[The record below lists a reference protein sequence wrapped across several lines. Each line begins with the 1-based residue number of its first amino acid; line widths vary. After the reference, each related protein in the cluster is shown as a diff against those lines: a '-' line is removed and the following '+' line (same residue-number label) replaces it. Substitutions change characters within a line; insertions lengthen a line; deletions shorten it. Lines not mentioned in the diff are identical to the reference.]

1 MKKLSILVL
10 ALVLLVALGS
20 VTMASTMGVAV
31 SEGQSVTFEYY
42 DKGDTDLGPYVD
54 YSWSND
60 SLKITVGYQIEDDPG
75 NVDTFALKTRY
86 EFTENIAGVFNYKS
100 ENGDS
105 SATSFGVRGKYAFSD
120 PFAIT
125 GELTYDNSN
134 VGTLFVQGEYTI
146 TDGLFVTAGGY
157 FYDGETT
164 SGDSG
169 SGINAGIEYAFD
181 AWDLYL
187 DYDKDADD
195 DDAKITLGI
204 NYTL

>member
-31 SEGQSVTFEYY
+31 SEGQSVTLEYY
-42 DKGDTDLGPYVD
+42 SLKDVDLGPYVD

-60 SLKITVGYQIEDDPG
+60 SLKITVGYQFEDD
-75 NVDTFALKTRY
+75 NVDNFALKTRY
-86 EFTENIAGVFNYKS
+86 EFTENIAGVLNYS
-100 ENGDS
+100 TDGDTGS
-105 SATSFGVRGKYAFSD
+105 TSFGIRGKYAFSD
-120 PFAIT
+120 PFAVT
-125 GELTYDNSN
+125 GQLTYNSSN
-134 VGTLFVQGEYTI
+134 VANLFVQGEYTI

-157 FYDGETT
+157 FYDGEIP
-164 SGDSG
+164 DSG
-169 SGINAGIEYAFD
+169 SGINVGIEYAFD

-187 DYDKDADD
+187 DYDKDADVD
-195 DDAKITLGI
+195 DGTIILGI